1 MISQLGHIKRDPN
14 PRNLSDTLVVIRTDL
29 IIKKLSGIRPHLL
42 SIKSVGISY
51 RSEMTSYVSFASIP
65 SFTVIVHIT
74 AHSLVFLA
82 SRRTPS

>member
-14 PRNLSDTLVVIRTDL
+14 PRNLSDTLVA
-29 IIKKLSGIRPHLL
+29 IKDGPKKKPSGIRPHLL

>member
-42 SIKSVGISY
+42 SIKSIGIS
-51 RSEMTSYVSFASIP
+51 
-65 SFTVIVHIT
+65 
-74 AHSLVFLA
+74 
-82 SRRTPS
+82 